1 MEIQCKLSGF
11 FRFEAVNADTGEKRL
26 LSDWHPNLITNDG
39 LEQIGSG
46 PVIGSVQ
53 VGSGQTAPN
62 VNDTALAAFVAQ
74 TSTILGSSQVV
85 GASSTE
91 PYYGFTRRT
100 FRFPMGAAQGNL
112 SEVGIRGSASNLFSR
127 SLIKDANGNPT
138 TITVLANEFLDVTYE
153 LRVYAPTADLTSQ
166 FTIGSDTYDCTV
178 RAANCGNLSF
188 WSTTLASQGANAIP
202 GSSSGAQGC
211 MVYNGDIGSVT
222 QGPSGTSG
230 SCTVTQKTYTANNK
244 YIEVDC
250 DLGLNDG
257 NLPGGIR
264 SLRFASNIGSYQ
276 ARFDPPIP
284 KDNLRT
290 LKMTVRFHW
299 ARKT

>member
-26 LSDWHPNLITNDG
+26 LSDWQPNLITNEG

-46 PVIGSVQ
+46 PVITHVQ
-53 VGSGQTAPN
+53 VGSGQSTPN
-62 VNDTALAAFVAQ
+62 INDTALVALVAQ
-74 TSTILGSSQVV
+74 TSTLV
-85 GASSTE
+85 GAGANGASPTE

-112 SEVGIRGSASNLFSR
+112 SEVGIRGASSNLFSR
-127 SLIKDANGNPT
+127 SLIKDGNGDPT

-153 LRVYAPTADLTSQ
+153 LRVYAPTADVTSQ

-178 RAANCGNLSF
+178 RAAHCGNAIF
-188 WSTTLASQGANAIP
+188 WSTSLATHGANAI
-202 GSSSGAQGC
+202 SSSGSGAQGC
-211 MVYNGDIGSVT
+211 TAYNGEVGSVT
-222 QGPSGTSG
+222 QGPSGTSTP
-230 SCTVTQKTYTANNK
+230 CAVTQKAYTANNK

-250 DLGLNDG
+250 DLDLNSG
-257 NLPGGIR
+257 NLSGGIR
-264 SLRFASNIGSYQ
+264 SLRFTSNIGSYQ

-299 ARKT
+299 ARQT